1 MLDPANPHAALP
13 SRGGLDRN
21 IALELCRVTEAA
33 ALASARWM
41 GRGDKNALDQAA
53 VNAMRDRLQFV
64 DMDGVIV
71 IGEGEKDEAPM
82 LFTGEQ
88 IGNGR
93 PPRVDVAVDPV
104 EGTTLLASGLP
115 NAVSVVALSERD
127 TMYNPPGIFYM
138 DKLAV
143 GPAGRGVCSLEMS
156 VEANISAL
164 ASAKSEL
171 IADLTIV
178 ALERERN
185 AELIARIRETG
196 ARLKLISAGDVA
208 AALMACLP
216 ETGIDMLL
224 GIGGSPEAVLTAAAM
239 KCMGGDIQ
247 CRLWPRNEHERRHA
261 EESGLP
267 LDRVLTIDDL
277 VRGSDVFFSLTGITD
292 GELVKGVR
300 YFPGG
305 ARTETLVMRSRS
317 GTIRRVEATHN
328 FEKLERYAE
337 LAGI

>member
-1 MLDPANPHAALP
+1 MRFWACGDAA
-13 SRGGLDRN
+13 R
-21 IALELCRVTEAA
+21 
-33 ALASARWM
+33 ASARWM
-41 GRGDKNALDQAA
+41 GRGDKNALNQAA
-53 VNAMRDRLQFV
+53 VNAMRDHLQAV

-82 LFTGEQ
+82 LFIGEQ
-88 IGNGR
+88 IGNGQ

-156 VEANISAL
+156 VEENLAAL
-164 ASAKSEL
+164 ASAKGER
-171 IADLTIV
+171 IGDLTIV
-178 ALERERN
+178 VLERDRN
-185 AELIARIRETG
+185 ADLIARIRSTG

-224 GIGGSPEAVLTAAAM
+224 GIGGSPEGVLTAAAM

-247 CRLWPRNEHERRHA
+247 CRLWPRSQQECAHA
-261 EESGLP
+261 EALGLP
-267 LDRVLTIDDL
+267 LDQVLTLEDL
-277 VRGSDVFFSLTGITD
+277 VKGTDVFFSLTGITD
-292 GELVKGVR
+292 GELVRGVR

-305 ARTETLVMRSRS
+305 AKTETVVLRSRS
-317 GTIRRVEATHN
+317 GTTPSDRGDTQ
-328 FEKLERYAE
+328 L
-337 LAGI
+337 

>member
-1 MLDPANPHAALP
+1 MIESSTLQPGLP

-53 VNAMRDRLQFV
+53 VNAMRDHLQAV

-82 LFTGEQ
+82 IFIGEQ
-88 IGNGR
+88 IGNGQ

-143 GPAGRGVCSLEMS
+143 GPA
-156 VEANISAL
+156 
-164 ASAKSEL
+164 
-171 IADLTIV
+171 
-178 ALERERN
+178 
-185 AELIARIRETG
+185 
-196 ARLKLISAGDVA
+196 
-208 AALMACLP
+208 
-216 ETGIDMLL
+216 
-224 GIGGSPEAVLTAAAM
+224 
-239 KCMGGDIQ
+239 
-247 CRLWPRNEHERRHA
+247 
-261 EESGLP
+261 
-267 LDRVLTIDDL
+267 
-277 VRGSDVFFSLTGITD
+277 
-292 GELVKGVR
+292 
-300 YFPGG
+300 
-305 ARTETLVMRSRS
+305 RSRS
-317 GTIRRVEATHN
+317 V
-328 FEKLERYAE
+328 
-337 LAGI
+337 LAGDERGRKPSCARLRKR

>member
-1 MLDPANPHAALP
+1 
-13 SRGGLDRN
+13 
-21 IALELCRVTEAA
+21 
-33 ALASARWM
+33 M
-41 GRGDKNALDQAA
+41 GRGDKNALNQAA
-53 VNAMRDRLQFV
+53 VNAMRDHLQAV

-82 LFTGEQ
+82 LFIGEQ
-88 IGNGR
+88 IGNGQ

-156 VEANISAL
+156 VEENLAAL
-164 ASAKSEL
+164 ASAKGER
-171 IADLTIV
+171 IGDLTIV
-178 ALERERN
+178 VLERDRN
-185 AELIARIRETG
+185 ADLIARIRSTG

-224 GIGGSPEAVLTAAAM
+224 GIGGSPEGVLTAAAM

-247 CRLWPRNEHERRHA
+247 CRLWPRSQQECAHA
-261 EESGLP
+261 EALRLP
-267 LDRVLTIDDL
+267 LDQVLTLEDL
-277 VRGSDVFFSLTGITD
+277 VKGTDVFFSLTGITD
-292 GELVKGVR
+292 GELVRGVR

-305 ARTETLVMRSRS
+305 AKTETVVMRSRS
-317 GTIRRVEATHN
+317 GTTPSDRGDTQ
-328 FEKLERYAE
+328 L
-337 LAGI
+337 